1 MSGCASRDP
10 SLQVEN
16 NTNRPLGLCKGW
28 SLTAYRGDRVI
39 GAAKYKFD
47 HSIIMECRELLTDTQ
62 IHQPT
67 LSTIITTDIFADSLH
82 SPCWKDR
89 LSKVFFRGLLSHSV
103 NGVLYF
109 SSEIESSILSI
120 SCLLHV
126 NDQIHYGYLIKTQ
139 VKNTYTYVTLD
150 LWDSADL
157 FENVLLISFLAYM
170 QLAFSCKNVYK
181 IT

>member
-1 MSGCASRDP
+1 MFCHNWPLKVQKLALKYYLHWFWNIMKKFYLKDYSKFNLSGCASRDP

-28 SLTAYRGDRVI
+28 SLTAYRGDRAI

-62 IHQPT
+62 INQPT

-89 LSKVFFRGLLSHSV
+89 LSRVFFAAFYH
-103 NGVLYF
+103 
-109 SSEIESSILSI
+109 ILSM
-120 SCLLHV
+120 V
-126 NDQIHYGYLIKTQ
+126 FF
-139 VKNTYTYVTLD
+139 
-150 LWDSADL
+150 A
-157 FENVLLISFLAYM
+157 FLQRSKVQFYQFLVCSMSIIRFTMAT
-170 QLAFSCKNVYK
+170 K
-181 IT
+181 

>member
-1 MSGCASRDP
+1 MFCHNWPLKVQKLALKYYLHWFWNIRKKFYLKDYSKFNLSGCASRDP

-28 SLTAYRGDRVI
+28 SLTAYRGDRAI

-103 NGVLYF
+103 KGVLCF

-126 NDQIHYGYLIKTQ
+126 NHQIHYGY
-139 VKNTYTYVTLD
+139 
-150 LWDSADL
+150 
-157 FENVLLISFLAYM
+157 
-170 QLAFSCKNVYK
+170 
-181 IT
+181 